1 MKTLLLL
8 LLVLSPTV
16 SFAEEPIPPVQLLD
30 FTASYCKPCQQMLP
44 ILKRMEN
51 DGFPIRQV
59 DISEQPEL
67 SKKYSVQAV
76 PTLILLVNGRETE
89 RFVGLTDE
97 AVLRRVMNA
106 AARQL
111 AEQQRA
117 LNPPAAAPAPAVPPA
132 DSQVE
137 KPDGGKSLGDL
148 FGKMFPRWGRAQ
160 RDPIIRGQ
168 SPEVTAAPAGLTL
181 AEAATVRVTVEGIT
195 EDDGNKVR
203 ETGTGTII
211 HSSADE
217 TVILTCSHF
226 FQGLNVKST
235 RTFVE
240 AFVAGQAQR
249 LPAEVVLGNHRLDLA
264 VLRIRPQQMLP
275 AATLATAA
283 DTLVDAQELVSF
295 GCDEGAQP
303 SQLKVTLL
311 DQNRYNGPGNLVC
324 SKAPASGRS
333 GGGLYDA
340 DGRLVGVCSCAN
352 RNQAEGL
359 YMSRSAIDEL
369 LALDRL
375 KWLRELLT
383 VPQPEPKN
391 LAEAVPATESGNEF
405 HELLEEPFAGQSEG
419 ESEES
424 GGFVSSVA
432 EAGADADFPAAE
444 PAAPAA
450 AGPEV
455 TVIIDDRQPGAQ
467 KKVIVIPRA
476 SPWLMEMLTGDK
488 SEVSSEAVS
497 PPQAVSP
504 SQAVSPAIQA
514 VSPAVRRTAAK
525 KPAADVSAAVE
536 AAYPR

>member
-1 MKTLLLL
+1 MKTLRIL

-16 SFAEEPIPPVQLLD
+16 LLAEEPVPPVQLLD

-59 DISEQPEL
+59 DISEQPDL
-67 SKKYSVQAV
+67 SRQYSVQAV

-97 AVLRRVMNA
+97 AVLRRVMNT
-106 AARQL
+106 AARRL
-111 AEQQRA
+111 AEQQRP
-117 LNPPAAAPAPAVPPA
+117 LNPAAAAPAAPLADAPAAAEPEPEEPA
-132 DSQVE
+132 A
-137 KPDGGKSLGDL
+137 GKSLGDL

-168 SPEVTAAPAGLTL
+168 SPEVTAALTGLAL

-195 EDDGNKVR
+195 EDEGNKVR

-235 RTFVE
+235 RTFAEV
-240 AFVAGQAQR
+240 FVAGEAQR
-249 LPAEVVLGNHRLDLA
+249 LSAEVVLGNHRLDLA
-264 VLRIRPQQMLP
+264 ILRIRPREILP
-275 AATLATAA
+275 AAKLATAA
-283 DTLVDAQELVSF
+283 DSLTDGQELVSF

-311 DQNRYNGPGNLVC
+311 DQNRYKGPGNLVC

-340 DGRLVGVCSCAN
+340 GGRLVGVCSCAN

-359 YMSRSAIDEL
+359 YMSRSAVDEL
-369 LALDRL
+369 LALERL
-375 KWLRELLT
+375 RWLRELLASQQ
-383 VPQPEPKN
+383 PQE
-391 LAEAVPATESGNEF
+391 LADAADAVEAGTEF
-405 HELLEEPFAGQSEG
+405 QELLEEPFQEQPEADSTA
-419 ESEES
+419 SAES
-424 GGFVSSVA
+424 GSTAA
-432 EAGADADFPAAE
+432 EIGADTDFPAAV
-444 PAAPAA
+444 PAEDAAESAVTVA

-488 SEVSSEAVS
+488 PEVPA
-497 PPQAVSP
+497 QA
-504 SQAVSPAIQA
+504 AAPAI
-514 VSPAVRRTAAK
+514 RRTAAK
-525 KPAADVSAAVE
+525 KSNTDVSAAVE
-536 AAYPR
+536 ASYPR